1 MWQKATTNWNPI
13 RFIRLAL
20 GIMVIVQSI
29 QVKEYWFVFFGILL
43 AVLAILDMGCASG
56 ACGVPPQKPT
66 QQNTK
71 SMEDTTYEEVG
82 K

>member
-1 MWQKATTNWNPI
+1 MWQRATTNWNFI
-13 RFIRLAL
+13 RFIRLGL

-29 QVKEYWFVFFGILL
+29 QFREYWFVFFGVLL
-43 AVLAILDMGCASG
+43 AALAILDMGCASG
-56 ACGVPPQKPT
+56 ACSAPPQKPT

-71 SMEDTTYEEVG
+71 SMEEITYEEVG

>member
-1 MWQKATTNWNPI
+1 MWQRVTTNWNFI
-13 RFIRLAL
+13 RFIRLGL

-29 QVKEYWFVFFGILL
+29 QFREYWFVFFGVLL
-43 AVLAILDMGCASG
+43 AALAILDMGCSSG

-71 SMEDTTYEEVG
+71 SMEEITYEEVG

>member
-1 MWQKATTNWNPI
+1 MWQRATTNWNFI

-29 QVKEYWFVFFGILL
+29 QFREYWFVFFGVLL

-56 ACGVPPQKPT
+56 ACGVPPQKQT

-71 SMEDTTYEEVG
+71 PMEEITYEEVG